1 MKITVA
7 ETAGFCFGVARAVKT
22 VQEALERGEKIA
34 TLGPIIHNEQFT
46 EYLEKQGAR
55 IISSVEEAQDDETV
69 IIRSHG
75 VPKKVEDEIK
85 KRGLRYIDATC
96 PFVKKIHKLVSEYYE
111 KGYAIVVIG
120 DSSHPEVEGIVGWC
134 EGDAI
139 ILEKEEDISNE
150 MPRKSL
156 CVVAQTT
163 IHRNLWNFFR
173 EFLKSTCQNPLLF
186 DTICSATNLRQ
197 TEAASLA
204 KNSDVCIVIGGKHSS
219 NTCKLAAICR
229 EHCEQTFHIQ
239 VASELPDNLHGSRIG
254 ITAGASTP
262 DWIIKEVL
270 RTMEEKEIKQE
281 MGQEEA
287 LFATA
292 IDETCKPLRT
302 GDVVQGRVIQITPTE
317 VIVDIGF
324 KADGVIPV
332 GELSEDT
339 TMNPEDIV
347 KVDDVIDVFVV
358 RVNDGEGTVTL
369 SKKKMDSI
377 RGWKILEE
385 AYENKTV
392 LHGKVTAT
400 VNGGIIVVS
409 EGVSVFVPASLAN
422 DRYLKNLDSLVGKE
436 VPFIIINMEQRRRK
450 IVGNVKAV
458 LQEENKRR
466 SDAFWAEVEVGK
478 KYVGEVKSVMPFGV
492 FVDIGGVQGLVHVSE
507 LSWQRVKNPADVMK
521 EGDQV
526 EVFVIEAKRADP
538 ENGQKNDR
546 ISLGY
551 RKPEDNPWIIAE
563 NELHVG
569 DVRQVKVV
577 KNMDFGTFVEVIPGI
592 EGLIHISQI
601 ANYRVKKPSDEL
613 TVGQV
618 VDAQITDINFET
630 KKISLSIRALLP
642 APEVAP
648 EAEAPATEETDAE

>member
-1 MKITVA
+1 
-7 ETAGFCFGVARAVKT
+7 
-22 VQEALERGEKIA
+22 
-34 TLGPIIHNEQFT
+34 
-46 EYLEKQGAR
+46 
-55 IISSVEEAQDDETV
+55 
-69 IIRSHG
+69 
-75 VPKKVEDEIK
+75 
-85 KRGLRYIDATC
+85 
-96 PFVKKIHKLVSEYYE
+96 
-111 KGYAIVVIG
+111 
-120 DSSHPEVEGIVGWC
+120 
-134 EGDAI
+134 
-139 ILEKEEDISNE
+139 
-150 MPRKSL
+150 
-156 CVVAQTT
+156 
-163 IHRNLWNFFR
+163 
-173 EFLKSTCQNPLLF
+173 
-186 DTICSATNLRQ
+186 
-197 TEAASLA
+197 
-204 KNSDVCIVIGGKHSS
+204 
-219 NTCKLAAICR
+219 
-229 EHCEQTFHIQ
+229 
-239 VASELPDNLHGSRIG
+239 
-254 ITAGASTP
+254 
-262 DWIIKEVL
+262 
-270 RTMEEKEIKQE
+270 MEEKEIKQE

-302 GDVVQGRVIQITPTE
+302 GDVVQGKVIQITPTE

-339 TMNPEDIV
+339 TMDPEDIV
-347 KVDDVIDVFVV
+347 KVGDVIDVFVV

-450 IVGNVKAV
+450 IVGNIKAI

-466 SDAFWAEVEVGK
+466 SDAFWSEVEVGK

-492 FVDIGGVQGLVHVSE
+492 FVDIGGIQGLVHVSE

-526 EVFVIEAKRADP
+526 EVFIIEAKKADP

-551 RKPEDNPWIIAE
+551 RKPEDNPWLIAE
-563 NELHVG
+563 KELHIG
-569 DVRQVKVV
+569 DVREVKVV

-618 VDAQITDINFET
+618 VEAQITDINFET

-642 APEVAP
+642 AAAP
-648 EAEAPATEETDAE
+648 QEAEAPATEETDAE